1 MAHKGLRIVMGWI
14 SGNRFLSMDEM
25 KNNAVLI
32 RDKLL
37 QDGWSVS
44 AICGMLGNMQSE
56 SFINPGIWE
65 GLNEGNLQG
74 GYGLVQWTPATKY
87 IDWAGTNYQDGYRQ
101 LERINFEVDNN
112 LQWIATTEYPLS
124 FADFKVSTDTPYTL
138 AMAFL
143 KNYERPLN
151 PNQPIRGEQANFWY
165 EYLMGVPP
173 EPTPTT
179 KRKMPLYFY
188 LKRRG

>member
-1 MAHKGLRIVMGWI
+1 MAWI

-25 KNNAVLI
+25 KNNAILI
-32 RDKLL
+32 RDRLL
-37 QDGWSVS
+37 QDGWSIT
-44 AICGMLGNMQSE
+44 AICGILGNMQSE
-56 SFINPGIWE
+56 SSINPGIWE

-87 IDWAGTNYQDGYRQ
+87 INWAGANYQDGYRQ

-124 FADFKVSTDTPYTL
+124 FADFKISTDTPYTL

-143 KNYERPLN
+143 RNYERPFN

-173 EPTPTT
+173 EPTPTAT
-179 KRKMPLYFY
+179 RKMPLYFY
-188 LKRRG
+188 MKRRV